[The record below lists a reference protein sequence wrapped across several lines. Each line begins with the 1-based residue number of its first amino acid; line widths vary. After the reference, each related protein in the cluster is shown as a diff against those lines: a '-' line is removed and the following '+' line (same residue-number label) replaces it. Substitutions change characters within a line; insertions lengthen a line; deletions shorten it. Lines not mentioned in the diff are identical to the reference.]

1 MLDSTSIVEED
12 ELPYKYSDYFGQP
25 EQTGLTITIDI
36 SELRK
41 NPHRYIVLR
50 TYMELPEFPLLHEYN
65 NVKQYYKMLKK
76 RTQLEIESDDLF
88 DD

>member
-12 ELPYKYSDYFGQP
+12 ELPYKYSDYFGRP

-50 TYMELPEFPLLHEYN
+50 NHMELPEFPILQEYN
-65 NVKQYYKMLKK
+65 NVKQYYEMLKK